1 MNGFEGCYPAGLC
14 DDDVSIVKIGFN
26 IMDVAQ
32 NMDALKTVFQFLPE
46 LFVFSGDQRYFCR
59 NGIVQQLI
67 KIQPFWKQTETA
79 AHEKELWAGITGS
92 GSVFKFPADRN
103 SGDENLIFRDAL
115 LNEGAADLVGG
126 GHVGVR
132 TPVDPLRVA
141 GNIRDAGNQRYRAAA

>member
-46 LFVFSGDQRYFCR
+46 LFIFSGDQRYFCR

-67 KIQPFWKQTETA
+67 KIQPFGSRPRPPPMRRSFGRGLSEAVLFLNFRRT
-79 AHEKELWAGITGS
+79 GI
-92 GSVFKFPADRN
+92 
-103 SGDENLIFRDAL
+103 
-115 LNEGAADLVGG
+115 
-126 GHVGVR
+126 
-132 TPVDPLRVA
+132 PVTK
-141 GNIRDAGNQRYRAAA
+141 I